1 MNGGA
6 VGKGDGEHRDGE
18 RQEESERE
26 RERATRRERGI
37 NTDDDREQRR
47 AGAVALS
54 SLEPPCSAW
63 RVLERLNG
71 RAVVCFAAEIFAT
84 GCAKRSHNIY
94 IALNAFT
101 VSRGLTIIVTDLFSR
116 SPG

>member
-6 VGKGDGEHRDGE
+6 AGKGDGEHRDGE
-18 RQEESERE
+18 RQEES
-26 RERATRRERGI
+26 ERATRRERGI

-47 AGAVALS
+47 AAAVASS

-84 GCAKRSHNIY
+84 GCAKTF
-94 IALNAFT
+94 A
-101 VSRGLTIIVTDLFSR
+101 
-116 SPG
+116 